1 MKKYLIIL
9 AAVSMAIGG
18 AINFAGCA
26 PDGSNIT
33 ADTTSGEP
41 LPDEKEMDKAEED
54 KAKSGGAAP
63 EGTEEKK

>member
-1 MKKYLIIL
+1 MKKYLVIL

-33 ADTTSGEP
+33 ADTTTGEP
-41 LPDEKEMDKAEED
+41 MPDEKEMDKKEEE
-54 KAKSGGAAP
+54 KAKGGGATPEEAP
-63 EGTEEKK
+63 KE

>member
-9 AAVSMAIGG
+9 GAASMAIGG

-33 ADTTSGEP
+33 ADTTTGEP
-41 LPDEKEMDKAEED
+41 EPKNVGPGDEKEVDGA
-54 KAKSGGAAP
+54 GG
-63 EGTEEKK
+63 GGEEKK